1 MKFLA
6 AAVGLCFLTFTAG
19 ANAQAP
25 STATPPSP
33 AAAELAAKLS
43 RYLNDTTASF
53 GGVMG
58 VFVKD
63 LRSGQTFT
71 ANADLIFPQA
81 SSIKIAVLT
90 ELFRRAE
97 ASRLQLDE
105 RVEVSRSQMVG
116 GSGVLQDFAGAG
128 SALSLRDLAVLMI
141 VLSDNTATNILIDR
155 VGMENVNATLQR
167 LGLAH
172 TQLERRMM
180 DTAAEKENREN
191 LSTPREMAALLE
203 LLEEGKLL
211 DREHTAAALQIL
223 QYPKGTPL
231 RAGLPE
237 SVPVADK
244 HGELPGVRCDSGI
257 VSLAGAP
264 YVISVMTA
272 YNQDDAAAARA
283 ISEISLH
290 VFEYFDRL
298 AHSNAYGVRIQ

>member
-6 AAVGLCFLTFTAG
+6 AAVCFCFLTFTSG
-19 ANAQAP
+19 ANAQAL
-25 STATPPSP
+25 STATHASP

-43 RYLNDTTASF
+43 RYLNDTAASF
-53 GGVMG
+53 GGVIG

-71 ANADLIFPQA
+71 ANADVVFPQA
-81 SSIKIAVLT
+81 SSIKIAILI
-90 ELFRRAE
+90 ELFRQAE
-97 ASRLQLDE
+97 AGRQRLDE
-105 RVEVSRSQMVG
+105 RIEVTRSQMVG

-128 SALSLRDLAVLMI
+128 SALSLCDLAVLMI

-155 VGMENVNATLQR
+155 VGMENVNAALQHP
-167 LGLAH
+167 GLTH
-172 TQLERRMM
+172 TRLERRMM
-180 DTAAEKENREN
+180 DVAAEKENREN

-223 QYPKGTPL
+223 QYPKETPL
-231 RAGLPE
+231 RASLPE

-257 VSLAGAP
+257 VFLPSAP

-272 YNQDDAAAARA
+272 DNMDDAAAARA
-283 ISEISLH
+283 ISEISLR

-298 AHSNAYGVRIQ
+298 AHSNAYGVRIP